1 MPKSFS
7 SSRPS
12 RAPKSS
18 TKAAAPKRDPKRKP
32 LQRAG
37 KPDPKATRGLKPI
50 APRHASGSAS
60 SPTSGPVSKPISKT
74 TAKPASGAVRAAA
87 PSQKKPK
94 VRREATLARLSITAV
109 AESGA
114 GISETEFKGSPV
126 RVFVP
131 GALPGDTVQALL
143 SPGRQGSHSLF
154 GRITEF
160 VEKSAGRRAAPGCA
174 LHELCGGCPLSPLGY
189 EAQLALKKSE
199 LEKLFQEAPGLSP
212 EIAPVMPATLAG
224 CASRNKSVL
233 HFAGRKG
240 ALTLGLYA
248 QGTHR
253 VEPAT
258 IRCPQCPA
266 WMEKAAKAL
275 LVVAN
280 RLQLDP
286 WEEETGE
293 GLLRSVLMR
302 EGAEGERLFC
312 LVASRRPS
320 EKILEQLAA
329 ALKSVPVTTAVVN
342 LNAEKTNAI
351 LGGESQP
358 LFGKGFIRATIEGL
372 SFRVRPETFLQIN
385 SAMTGKLYG
394 LALELAAIRPE
405 DTVLDLYCGV
415 GGLTLLAAKRAKRAV
430 GVEVVAASIEEAK
443 ENAKENG
450 IENAAFY
457 CGATEAVLPSLAK
470 EGIAPRVVIV
480 DPPRKGLEKTVPAQ
494 IAALA
499 PETLVY
505 IACGPKAL
513 ARDALALESQGYRL
527 EAVHPVDLFP
537 ETLHVEA
544 VALFRKAA

>member
-1 MPKSFS
+1 MRATKARVSFTMSKSFS

-18 TKAAAPKRDPKRKP
+18 KKAEAPESGSKRKP

-37 KPDPKATRGLKPI
+37 KSDPKAARSVKPI
-50 APRHASGSAS
+50 AARTAY
-60 SPTSGPVSKPISKT
+60 SPIP
-74 TAKPASGAVRAAA
+74 KPASKTAAA
-87 PSQKKPK
+87 SAATSREKPK
-94 VRREATLARLSITAV
+94 TRREAAVARLAITSV

-114 GISETEFKGSPV
+114 GIGETEFKGRPV

-131 GALPGDTVQALL
+131 GALPGDTVEAVLL
-143 SPGRQGSHSLF
+143 PGRQGSHSLF
-154 GRITEF
+154 GRISGF
-160 VEKSAGRRAAPGCA
+160 VEKSAARRAAPGCA
-174 LHELCGGCPLSPLGY
+174 LHELCGGCPLSPLKY

-199 LEKLFQEAPGLSP
+199 LEKLFQEAPELSP

-240 ALTLGLYA
+240 ALTLGLFA

-266 WMEKAAKAL
+266 WMEKAARAL
-275 LVVAN
+275 LEAAN

-286 WEEETGE
+286 WEEEAGE

-320 EKILEQLAA
+320 EGILEQLAA
-329 ALKSVPVTTAVVN
+329 ALKAVPVMTAV
-342 LNAEKTNAI
+342 LNINSEKTNAV
-351 LGGESQP
+351 LGAQSLP
-358 LFGKGFIRATIEGL
+358 LFGKGFIRAAIEGL
-372 SFRVRPETFLQIN
+372 SFRVRPETFLQVN
-385 SAMTGKLYG
+385 PAMTGKLYG
-394 LALELAAIRPE
+394 LALELAAIGPE

-443 ENAKENG
+443 QNAKENG
-450 IENAAFY
+450 VENALFY
-457 CGATEAVLPSLAK
+457 CGATEEVLPRLAA
-470 EGIAPRVVIV
+470 EGIAPRIVIV

-513 ARDALALESQGYRL
+513 VRDALALETLGYRL
-527 EAVHPVDLFP
+527 ETVRPVDLFP

-544 VALFRKAA
+544 VALFKKAA

>member
-1 MPKSFS
+1 MKALGEAFKARHPFTMSKSFS

-18 TKAAAPKRDPKRKP
+18 QKAEAPKKAPARKPLHKAFKSDSHSRAERTAPRPAAAP
-32 LQRAG
+32 
-37 KPDPKATRGLKPI
+37 
-50 APRHASGSAS
+50 
-60 SPTSGPVSKPISKT
+60 
-74 TAKPASGAVRAAA
+74 VRSAAA
-87 PSQKKPK
+87 PSRKPEK
-94 VRREATLARLSITAV
+94 ARRPATLAQLAITSV

-114 GISETEFKGSPV
+114 GIAEAALKGKAV

-131 GALPGDTVQALL
+131 GALPGDTVQAELL
-143 SPGRQGSHSLF
+143 PGRQGSHSLF
-154 GRITEF
+154 GRITAF
-160 VEKSAGRRAAPGCA
+160 VEKSQGRRPAPGCA

-189 EAQLALKKSE
+189 GAQLALKLEE
-199 LEKLFQEAPGLSP
+199 LKKLFQGAPGLSP
-212 EIAPVMPATLAG
+212 EIAPVMPAALSG

-240 ALTLGLYA
+240 ALALGLYA

-266 WMEKAAKAL
+266 WMEKAARAL
-275 LVVAN
+275 LEAAD

-286 WEEETGE
+286 WEEETGA

-302 EGAEGERLFC
+302 EGAEGERLVC

-320 EKILEQLAA
+320 AGVLEQLARPLK
-329 ALKSVPVTTAVVN
+329 ALPVTTAVLN
-342 LNAEKTNAI
+342 INAEKTNAI
-351 LGGESQP
+351 LGGQSLP

-415 GGLTLLAAKRAKRAV
+415 GTLTLLAAQRAKRAV

-450 IENAAFY
+450 IGNAAFH
-457 CGATEAVLPSLAK
+457 CGATEEVLPSLAA
-470 EGIAPRVVIV
+470 EGLAPRVVIV

-513 ARDALALESQGYRL
+513 ARDALALRSLGYRL
-527 EAVHPVDLFP
+527 ETVRPVDLFP

-544 VALFRKAA
+544 VALFKKAP